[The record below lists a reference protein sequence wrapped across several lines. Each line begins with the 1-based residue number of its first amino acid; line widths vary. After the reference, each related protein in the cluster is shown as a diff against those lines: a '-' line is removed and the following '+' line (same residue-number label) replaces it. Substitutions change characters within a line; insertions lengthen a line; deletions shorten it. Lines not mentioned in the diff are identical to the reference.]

1 MFFFKTKFFF
11 PCSVFSFKNSYT
23 LTRSDVLFLQA
34 KIISKNETV
43 ILKKANVFKALPASP
58 LFSFKNK
65 VIFVAA
71 PFFKFNNSLLFSDPK
86 IDSIFLQFEDNY
98 FIRRN
103 RQLILET
110 FNKFFYYLYNHDTI
124 KKNIFLYRFLK
135 FIKERIVL
143 TEKEFNSNFRYFD
156 GE

>member
-34 KIISKNETV
+34 KIITKNETV
-43 ILKKANVFKALPASP
+43 ILKKANVFKALPASS

-65 VIFVAA
+65 VTFVAA

-98 FIRRN
+98 FI
-103 RQLILET
+103 IDE
-110 FNKFFYYLYNHDTI
+110 Y
-124 KKNIFLYRFLK
+124 NIFIDNYLNMPFNCNIQIELIYDDDVENTINDIFES
-135 FIKERIVL
+135 IKN
-143 TEKEFNSNFRYFD
+143 FNNYNIYN
-156 GE
+156 E

>member
-1 MFFFKTKFFF
+1 MFYFKTKFFF

-34 KIISKNETV
+34 KIISKNETI

-58 LFSFKNK
+58 LFAFKNK
-65 VIFVAA
+65 VTFTAV
-71 PFFKFNNSLLFSDPK
+71 PLFMFYNSLLFSDPK
-86 IDSIFLQFEDNY
+86 IDSIFSQFEDNY
-98 FIRRN
+98 FIKRN

-135 FIKERIVL
+135 FIKERRVL
-143 TEKEFNSNFRYFD
+143 TEKEFNSNFRDFD